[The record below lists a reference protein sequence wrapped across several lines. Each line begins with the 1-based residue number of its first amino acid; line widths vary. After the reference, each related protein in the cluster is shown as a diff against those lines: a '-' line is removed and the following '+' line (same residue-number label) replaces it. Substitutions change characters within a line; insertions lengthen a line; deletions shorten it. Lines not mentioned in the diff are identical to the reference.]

1 MSSAYVVQYTYVPD
15 ILDRRQ
21 PHRAEHLGRIT
32 EAAAEGGCLLS
43 GALAD
48 PVDGA
53 VLVFRAESR
62 AEVEEWVRADPYYTA
77 GLITDFLIRE
87 ITLVVPAL

>member
-1 MSSAYVVQYTYVPD
+1 MPATFVVQYSYVSD

-21 PHRAEHLGRIT
+21 PYRAEHLGRIT
-32 EAAAEGGCLLS
+32 AAASDGRVLLS

-53 VLVFRAESR
+53 VLVFRADGR
-62 AEVEEWVRADPYYTA
+62 AQVEEWVRADPYHVA
-77 GLITDFLIRE
+77 GLITDFTVRE
-87 ITLVVPAL
+87 ITLVVPTA